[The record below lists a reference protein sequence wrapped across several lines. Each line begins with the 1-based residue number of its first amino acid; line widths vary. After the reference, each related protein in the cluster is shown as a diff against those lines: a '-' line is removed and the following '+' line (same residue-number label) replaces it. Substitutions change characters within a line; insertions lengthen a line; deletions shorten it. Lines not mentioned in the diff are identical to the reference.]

1 MAHVI
6 DTTLRDHAPLHTGAL
21 HASYMKDLLATNAE
35 DKSVDSDF
43 LFSNLFISLVQYMDN
58 YFHPRAKNRI
68 FDLYYK
74 KPFLQLHIIKV
85 QFNADLLA
93 GRIFQIPF
101 L

>member
-6 DTTLRDHAPLHTGAL
+6 DTTLRDHATVYLGLTGFL
-21 HASYMKDLLATNAE
+21 NERLAG

-43 LFSNLFISLVQYMDN
+43 LFSNLFILLVQYTDN